1 MGVQV
6 NKSWFT
12 QYEALALERLVEVS
26 EITADLDGID
36 KSRFVSLLTEAQTIL
51 VDNAARRAI
60 RTIKPAEASTNVHTP
75 R

>member
-36 KSRFVSLLTEAQTIL
+36 KSRFVSLLMEAQTIL
-51 VDNAARRAI
+51 IDNAAKRAI

>member
-1 MGVQV
+1 VGVQV

-36 KSRFVSLLTEAQTIL
+36 KSRFASLLMEAQTIL
-51 VDNAARRAI
+51 VDNAAKRAI
-60 RTIKPAEASTNVHTP
+60 RTIRPAEASTNVHTP

>member
-36 KSRFVSLLTEAQTIL
+36 KSRFVSLLMEAQTIL
-51 VDNAARRAI
+51 IDNAARRAI